1 MCYFGLCHDGLAGFD
16 DVSVLS
22 VINLMATVEQKITL
36 KVNKTLR
43 TVFWMPEDAH
53 TQNVIV
59 VNQFD
64 D

>member
-1 MCYFGLCHDGLAGFD
+1 
-16 DVSVLS
+16 
-22 VINLMATVEQKITL
+22 MATVEQKITL